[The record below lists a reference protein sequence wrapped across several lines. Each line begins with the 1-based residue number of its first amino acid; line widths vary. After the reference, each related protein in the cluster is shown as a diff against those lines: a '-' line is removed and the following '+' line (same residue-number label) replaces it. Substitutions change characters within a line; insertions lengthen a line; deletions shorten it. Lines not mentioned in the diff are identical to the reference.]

1 MPGDT
6 HSCKVCA
13 NPYLAEIPE
22 FRSLP
27 RVTSDCM
34 PFRPGGRLLVC
45 GACGAA
51 QSPSDEQWLSEI
63 REIYN
68 NYRPYHQAGGV
79 EQHVADPTT
88 GQLRRRSQ
96 ILVERYLALPDVPR
110 SGKVI
115 DIGCGTGATLRALSE
130 RGGWRLYGSEIDTK
144 NIHSLASLDG
154 FEALYTG
161 APSELPGRFDLI
173 TMVHALEHFPDP
185 VEVLRDVRNKI
196 APGGRLF
203 VEVPNSDSNPFD
215 LVIADHMMHFTPDT
229 LCALAVRA
237 GFKADCLAT
246 TWVAKELS
254 LTARCSEP
262 QADDDLRSN
271 ASFTALHRVR
281 GQVNWLGRF
290 VDTSREASAA
300 ARSFGLFGTSIVA
313 TWLSSFLGDS
323 VSFFVDED
331 PNRAGGTYLGRPVI
345 HPSQVQ
351 QGSVVYL
358 ALIPEI
364 AAKVELRLRSTIPE
378 LRLPPANLSGPGGG
392 GGS

>member
-1 MPGDT
+1 MPDEP

-13 NPYLAEIPE
+13 NRLLAEIPE

-34 PFRPGGRLLVC
+34 AFRPGGRLLVC

-51 QSPSDEQWLSEI
+51 QSPSDEQWFSEI

-79 EQHVADPTT
+79 EQHVADPAT

-96 ILVERYLALPDVPR
+96 VLVDQYLALPEVPR
-110 SGKVI
+110 SGKVL
-115 DIGCGTGATLRALSE
+115 DIGCGTGATLRAFSE
-130 RGGWRLYGSEIDTK
+130 RGGWRLHGSEIDTK
-144 NIHSLASLDG
+144 NINFLTSLDG

-161 APSELPGRFDLI
+161 APSDLPGSFDLI
-173 TMVHALEHFPDP
+173 TMVHTLEHFPDP
-185 VEVLRDVRNKI
+185 IEVLRDVGKKI

-215 LVIADHMMHFTPDT
+215 LVIADHMMHFTPPT
-229 LCALAVRA
+229 LRALAVRA
-237 GFKADCLAT
+237 GFAADCLST

-254 LTARCSEP
+254 LTARRSEP
-262 QADDDLRSN
+262 QTDDELHSN
-271 ASFTALHRVR
+271 PSFTALHRVR
-281 GQVNWLGRF
+281 DQVNWLGRF
-290 VDTSREASAA
+290 VNSSREASAT
-300 ARSFGLFGTSIVA
+300 ARSFGLFGTSIAA

-323 VSFFVDED
+323 ISFFVDED

-345 HPSQVQ
+345 HPREVP

-364 AAKVELRLRSTIPE
+364 AERMQLRLRGTITE
-378 LRLPPANLSGPGGG
+378 LRLPPAAAT
-392 GGS
+392 